1 MVSRLIETIICPA
14 CGAELPPSA
23 DACPRCASPTSIG
36 STSVNSP
43 QLPSQ
48 SPSAAAREQR
58 TSLLDRPWFIVGLLF
73 LVTAILGLPL
83 LWASRGFSRLSKFAL
98 SVAVT
103 LYTAALL
110 WGFCWIMHWSW
121 SRILDS
127 LR

>member
-1 MVSRLIETIICPA
+1 MVSRPIQTIICPA

-23 DACPRCASPTSIG
+23 SGCTRCGSPTA
-36 STSVNSP
+36 VSP
-43 QLPSQ
+43 PR
-48 SPSAAAREQR
+48 AAGQPLAATACEIRP
-58 TSLLDRPWFIVGLLF
+58 SLLDRPWFIVGLLF
-73 LVTAILGLPL
+73 LVTAFLGLPL
-83 LWASRGFSRLSKFAL
+83 LWASRGFSRTWKLVL

-110 WGFCWIMHWSW
+110 WGFYLIMHWSW

>member
-23 DACPRCASPTSIG
+23 GVCPRCASPTS
-36 STSVNSP
+36 VDSP
-43 QLPSQ
+43 RSA
-48 SPSAAAREQR
+48 SEFPSATAREQR
-58 TSLLDRPWFIVGLLF
+58 TSLLDQPWFIVGLLF

-83 LWASRGFSRLSKFAL
+83 LWASRGFSRLGKVAL

-110 WGFCWIMHWSW
+110 WGFCLIMHWSW